1 MSNEVEGFHYSFI
14 LEEFEDSWSHF
25 LKNFKSERFAMD
37 GPSKCQRH
45 LGDVKKSASF
55 CAFRNLEPL
64 LKSQGRLFNNQL
76 KRERMFAQ
84 GPGKPPAC
92 TLMERLSRGKN

>member
-1 MSNEVEGFHYSFI
+1 MSNETEGFHYSFI
-14 LEEFEDSWSHF
+14 LEKFEDSWS
-25 LKNFKSERFAMD
+25 
-37 GPSKCQRH
+37 H

-76 KRERMFAQ
+76 KSGGIAPEPRFFVKQAIGHR
-84 GPGKPPAC
+84 
-92 TLMERLSRGKN
+92 

>member
-1 MSNEVEGFHYSFI
+1 MSNETEGFHYSFI
-14 LEEFEDSWSHF
+14 LEEFEDSWSQF
-25 LKNFKSERFAMD
+25 LKNFKSQRLAMD

-76 KRERMFAQ
+76 ISQAALFANT
-84 GPGKPPAC
+84 AE
-92 TLMERLSRGKN
+92 T

>member
-1 MSNEVEGFHYSFI
+1 MSNETEGFHYSFI
-14 LEEFEDSWSHF
+14 LKEFEDSWSQL
-25 LKNFKSERFAMD
+25 LKNFKSERLAMD

-64 LKSQGRLFNNQL
+64 LKSQRRLFNNQL
-76 KRERMFAQ
+76 DKVKKSF
-84 GPGKPPAC
+84 GFPSI
-92 TLMERLSRGKN
+92 LLS

>member
-1 MSNEVEGFHYSFI
+1 MSNEAEGFHYSFI
-14 LEEFEDSWSHF
+14 LKELRLLVSIPG
-25 LKNFKSERFAMD
+25 NFKSELLAMD

-64 LKSQGRLFNNQL
+64 LKSQGRLFGHQL
-76 KRERMFAQ
+76 TKVPTKVLPVEETFWF
-84 GPGKPPAC
+84 
-92 TLMERLSRGKN
+92 EH